1 VAVVTD
7 APKPPPAAEEEQAA
21 SEGLPLHEIRD
32 KVLFITLNRPQKLNA
47 LTPEIY
53 ASIGRLVSEADQ
65 DPECRAVV
73 LRGAGRA
80 FSSGFDLKL
89 EMGTKS
95 HEDKL
100 RSMHDIANR
109 TRWAVWNCRKP
120 VIAAIHGYCLA
131 GAFELVLPTDF
142 TIATES
148 CRLGEPEIL
157 FGVGPAFMMVPW
169 MVNHKQ
175 AKDLLLTG
183 RQFSATEA
191 LSMGIVTK
199 VVPDDALDREVEL
212 LLETIRRLPA
222 AALWLGKAGINR
234 AYETMGM
241 VPHINSWV
249 ETTAYLSFID
259 DPARAQ
265 FQKRVLEEGTSAG
278 LKWREGYYRKDE
290 SGDT

>member
-1 VAVVTD
+1 MTE
-7 APKPPPAAEEEQAA
+7 PKTPSTGSHEQAS
-21 SEGLPLHEIRD
+21 SEGEGQPLTERRNG
-32 KVLFITLNRPQKLNA
+32 VLYITLNRPRKLNA
-47 LTPEIY
+47 LTPQIY
-53 ASIGRLVSEADQ
+53 AAIGDHVQAADR
-65 DPECRAVV
+65 DPDCKAVV

-89 EMGTKS
+89 ELGTKS
-95 HEDKL
+95 HEEKL
-100 RSMHDIANR
+100 RGIHDVANR
-109 TRWAVWNCRKP
+109 ARWSIWNCRKP

-157 FGVGPAFMMVPW
+157 FGAGPAFMMVPW

-183 RQFSATEA
+183 RQISAAEA
-191 LSMGIVTK
+191 LAMGIVTK
-199 VVPDDALDREVEL
+199 VVADDALDREVEQ
-212 LLETIRRLPA
+212 LLETVCRLPA
-222 AALWLGKAGINR
+222 TALWLSKAGINR
-234 AYETMGM
+234 AFEAMGM

-249 ETTAYLSFID
+249 ETAAYLSYID

-265 FQKRVLEEGTSAG
+265 FKSRVMDEGASAG
-278 LKWREGYYRKDE
+278 LRWREGYYRNDE
-290 SGDT
+290 IKGS